1 MSASGETTSLGERQ
15 AAREQSAQQTKPW
28 WQWAKRL
35 LKICF
40 LALIAYL
47 LIRQARSIEWD
58 KVAAAIYQR
67 SGPALLAAAG
77 LAAASHLLYACFD
90 LMGKHLTG
98 HRLPAK
104 TVMGITFV
112 CYAFNLNLGSVIGG
126 VAMRYRLYSRF
137 GLDSTVI
144 TRIAANSMLTN
155 WSGYLLLAGLAFW
168 WRPLPLPAEWKLD
181 SGGLRL
187 VGMAMVAAALA
198 YVLLCAFA
206 KQRDW
211 TLRGHG
217 ITLPPWK
224 LAVVQLLVSCANWL
238 LMSGLVYLLLQRKI
252 DFPTVVAV
260 LLTAAI
266 AGVIT
271 HVPAG
276 LGVLEAVFV
285 ALLSQQLGRNELLA
299 ALILYRFLYYL
310 APLVLACVVYFVT
323 EARVK
328 QHGNQSGA
336 AAALSGDS

>member
-1 MSASGETTSLGERQ
+1 MSAGGDAASFPRTQQ
-15 AAREQSAQQTKPW
+15 ARLW
-28 WQWAKRL
+28 WHWTKRL
-35 LKICF
+35 LKFCF

-47 LIRQARSIEWD
+47 LFKQARSIEWD
-58 KVAAAIYQR
+58 KVMAAIYQR

-77 LAAASHLLYACFD
+77 LAAASHLLYATFD
-90 LMGKHLTG
+90 LLGKHMTG
-98 HRLPAK
+98 HKLPAR

-112 CYAFNLNLGSVIGG
+112 CYAFNLNLGSLIGG

-144 TRIAANSMLTN
+144 TRIAATSMLTN
-155 WSGYLLLAGLAFW
+155 WSGYLLLAGLTFL
-168 WRPLPLPAEWKLD
+168 WRPLPLPFDWKLG
-181 SGGLRL
+181 SGGLRVL
-187 VGMAMVAAALA
+187 GMATAAMALA
-198 YVLLCAFA
+198 YLLLCAFA
-206 KQRDW
+206 KKRDW
-211 TLRGHG
+211 SLRGHG

-224 LAVVQLLVSCANWL
+224 LAVVQLLVSCTNWL
-238 LMSGLVYLLLQRKI
+238 LMSGLVYLLLQRQV

-276 LGVLEAVFV
+276 LGVLEAVFI

-310 APLVLACVVYFVT
+310 APLLLACVVYFVT
-323 EARVK
+323 ETRAKRR
-328 QHGNQSGA
+328 SP
-336 AAALSGDS
+336 

>member
-1 MSASGETTSLGERQ
+1 MSASGDTASLPERQ
-15 AAREQSAQQTKPW
+15 KAGDHAGRQSRPW
-28 WQWAKRL
+28 WHWTKRL
-35 LKICF
+35 LKLCF

-47 LIRQARSIEWD
+47 LFKQARSIEWD
-58 KVAAAIYQR
+58 KVAAAVYQR
-67 SGPALLAAAG
+67 SVPALLAAAG

-98 HRLPAK
+98 HKLPAR

-112 CYAFNLNLGSVIGG
+112 CYAFNLNLGSLIGG

-137 GLDSTVI
+137 GLDSTVV

-155 WSGYLLLAGLAFW
+155 WSGYLLLAGLAFS
-168 WRPLPLPAEWKLD
+168 WRPLPLPADWKLGSD
-181 SGGLRL
+181 GLRL

-224 LAVVQLLVSCANWL
+224 LAVVQLMVSCTNWL

-276 LGVLEAVFV
+276 LGVLEAVFI
-285 ALLSQQLGRNELLA
+285 ALLSSQLGRNDLLA
-299 ALILYRFLYYL
+299 GLILYRFLYYL
-310 APLVLACVVYFVT
+310 APLLLACVMYFVT
-323 EARVK
+323 EARAK
-328 QHGNQSGA
+328 RHGASSGPEA
-336 AAALSGDS
+336 AVPGGT

>member
-1 MSASGETTSLGERQ
+1 MSAGGDTASLAQRRQ
-15 AAREQSAQQTKPW
+15 ARPW
-28 WQWAKRL
+28 WHWTKRL
-35 LKICF
+35 LKFCF

-47 LIRQARSIEWD
+47 LFRQARSVEWD
-58 KVAAAIYQR
+58 KVLAAIYQR
-67 SGPALLAAAG
+67 SAPALLAAAG

-90 LMGKHLTG
+90 LLGKRLTG
-98 HRLPAK
+98 HKLPAR

-112 CYAFNLNLGSVIGG
+112 CYAFNLNLGSLIGG

-144 TRIAANSMLTN
+144 TRIAATSMLTN

-168 WRPLPLPAEWKLD
+168 WHPLPLPAEWKLD

-187 VGMAMVAAALA
+187 LGMAMTAMALA

-211 TLRGHG
+211 LLRGHG

-224 LAVVQLLVSCANWL
+224 LAAVQLLVSCTNWL
-238 LMSGLVYLLLQRKI
+238 LMSGLVYLLLQQKI

-276 LGVLEAVFV
+276 LGVLEAVFI

-310 APLVLACVVYFVT
+310 GPLVLACVVYFVM
-323 EARVK
+323 EARAK
-328 QHGNQSGA
+328 RRSG
-336 AAALSGDS
+336 G